1 MKSLNEKMKTYSLPE
16 TTTSENLGCSWNT
29 VVDFGNKVLL
39 AGYFLQRS
47 EGQRLLRGG
56 LRTHHSG

>member
-1 MKSLNEKMKTYSLPE
+1 MKSLNEKMKTYRLPE

-39 AGYFLQRS
+39 AGYFY
-47 EGQRLLRGG
+47 
-56 LRTHHSG
+56 SGPKANDYFAAV